1 MDSIAES
8 PELASFLKN
17 SIRAFERP
25 HSRPATPKNEAKLTL
40 MHPVTLKLRRV
51 TVDIRKSRMMAPVIT
66 REEEL
71 HWIALRLVPGLGT
84 RTSAKLIERL
94 RSPEAIFRSSRT
106 ELESAGLSGAV
117 AQSIAS
123 GTTFEEAA
131 AQQQRMLDIG
141 TVLVPIGDPRYPLPL
156 REIFDPPIL
165 LFARGRVELL
175 QKLSLGVVGTRRPTP
190 YGLAVAERISGDL
203 AHAGLTIVSGMARG
217 IDTAAH
223 KGALARDGD
232 TLAVLGCGVDV
243 VYPSEN
249 KKLAAEMVSHGLIVS
264 EFPMGATAFPQNF
277 PIRNRIIS
285 GISLGVLVVEGAQ
298 YSGSA
303 ITAKLAIDQGREVFA
318 IPGNIT
324 SKLSWGPNLLIK
336 QGARLVQDWNDVIAE
351 LPPESRRHLIE
362 QGRAQIMET
371 ADASPAAAQAS
382 LLKDQAQELGIASR
396 RALEN
401 LQVDSSTHLDDLV
414 EKIGDVSPSELI
426 AALFELEMLGLVK
439 QLPGKNFV
447 KVW

>member
-1 MDSIAES
+1 MLS
-8 PELASFLKN
+8 PVLS
-17 SIRAFERP
+17 
-25 HSRPATPKNEAKLTL
+25 
-40 MHPVTLKLRRV
+40 
-51 TVDIRKSRMMAPVIT
+51 

-71 HWIALRLVPGLGT
+71 HWLALKLVPGLGT
-84 RTSAKLIERL
+84 RNSGKLLDR
-94 RSPEAIFRSSRT
+94 FRTPQAVFRASRT
-106 ELESAGLSGAV
+106 ELEAAGVSGAV

-123 GTTFEEAA
+123 GCTFDDAA
-131 AQQQRMLDIG
+131 AQQEKMAEAG
-141 TVLVPIGDPRYPLPL
+141 ATLVTIGDPRYPQPL

-165 LFARGRVELL
+165 LFARGRIELL
-175 QKLSLGVVGTRRPTP
+175 QSIMLGVVGTRRPTP
-190 YGLAVAERISGDL
+190 YGMAVAERLAADL

-217 IDTAAH
+217 IDSAAH
-223 KGALARDGD
+223 KGALAARGD
-232 TLAVLGCGVDV
+232 TVAVLGCGVDV

-249 KKLAAEMVSHGLIVS
+249 RKLAAELAAKGLMLS

-285 GISLGVLVVEGAQ
+285 GMSVGVLVVEGAQ

-303 ITAKLAIDQGREVFA
+303 ITAKLAMDQGREVFA

-324 SKLSWGPNLLIK
+324 SKSSWGPNLLIK
-336 QGARLVQDWNDVIAE
+336 QGAKLVQDWNDVIVE

-362 QGRAQIMET
+362 KGRQKIL
-371 ADASPAAAQAS
+371 ADGGATPEGGQAS
-382 LLKDQAQELGIASR
+382 LLQEPGPELSVAAR
-396 RALEN
+396 RALES
-401 LQVDSSTHLDDLV
+401 LSVDAAIHLDDLL
-414 EKIGDVSPSELI
+414 EKVDNTSPSELI